1 MSKIYDKEYGLPSQY
16 LLNKK
21 KRPAKT
27 DGKYLYYYVGASIS
41 DFPKGSKLK
50 KCKNAYVCEIEVSLE
65 EWQCLL
71 ELDKAEYNANH
82 KEDRHQDSYQNVEN
96 INGREEISEDV
107 ELSTVLG
114 IDKEILSLH
123 KQGYTQQ
130 EITEKLKV
138 TQGHVSKRLI
148 KIKDKIEDG
157 EADGTLSSIERKVE
171 KFWDEFIAKRKMP
184 DYFDVMVDAF
194 MAGLPSVEYER
205 LLKWFYSYREFLRW
219 TLKYLL
225 IYEDKLI
232 DEKMETALL
241 KKLPK
246 EQREIYQEVFEEA
259 DALDSFKMTYLILA
273 VEVERRKETFKEEP
287 KGNAFVEL
295 NNELERIAKL
305 KKVSVE
311 EYLEKYFIPEF
322 LQEKEK
328 RYASYRENFEREYP
342 NVLIVDEDDP
352 RSIEEQ
358 LIEKFGDGEKP
369 VVKRKKINFFKKFS
383 KSWNNFGILVAI

>member
-50 KCKNAYVCEIEVSLE
+50 KYKNAYVCEIEVSLE
-65 EWQCLL
+65 EWECLV

-82 KEDRHQDSYQNVEN
+82 KEDRHQDSYQTVESF
-96 INGREEISEDV
+96 NGLEEIAEDV
-107 ELSTVLG
+107 GVSTVLG

-130 EITEKLKV
+130 EIAEKLKV
-138 TQGHVSKRLI
+138 TQGYVSKRLI

-171 KFWDEFIAKRKMP
+171 KFWDKFIAKRKMP

-194 MAGLPSVEYER
+194 MAGLPGVEFER
-205 LLKWFYSYREFLRW
+205 LLKWFYGYREFFRW
-219 TLKYLL
+219 IIKYLL
-225 IYEDKLI
+225 LYEDKWI
-232 DEKMETALL
+232 SEEEETKLL
-241 KKLPK
+241 KKLSQEQK
-246 EQREIYQEVFEEA
+246 EFYRVYFDEA
-259 DALDSFKMTYLILA
+259 DAPDSFKMTYLILA

-328 RYASYRENFEREYP
+328 RYASCLENFEREYP

-369 VVKRKKINFFKKFS
+369 VVKRKK
-383 KSWNNFGILVAI
+383 

>member
-50 KCKNAYVCEIEVSLE
+50 KYRNAYVCEVEVSLE
-65 EWQCLL
+65 EWECLV

-82 KEDRHQDSYQNVEN
+82 KEDRHQDSYQTVEN
-96 INGREEISEDV
+96 FNGLEEISEDV

-130 EITEKLKV
+130 EIAEKLKV

-184 DYFDVMVDAF
+184 DYFDIMVDMF
-194 MAGLPSVEYER
+194 MAGLPSVEFER
-205 LLKWFYSYREFLRW
+205 FLKWFYGYREFFRW
-219 TLKYLL
+219 IIKYLL
-225 IYEDKLI
+225 LYDDKWI
-232 DEKMETALL
+232 SEEEEAKLL
-241 KKLPK
+241 KKLPQEQK
-246 EQREIYQEVFEEA
+246 EFYRVYFDEA
-259 DALDSFKMTYLILA
+259 DAPDSFKMTYLILA

-287 KGNAFVEL
+287 KGNALIEL
-295 NNELERIAKL
+295 NKELERIAKL

-311 EYLEKYFIPEF
+311 EYLEVYFIPEF

-328 RYASYRENFEREYP
+328 RYASYCENFEREYP

-358 LIEKFGDGEKP
+358 LIEKFGNGEKP
-369 VVKRKKINFFKKFS
+369 IIQKKK
-383 KSWNNFGILVAI
+383 